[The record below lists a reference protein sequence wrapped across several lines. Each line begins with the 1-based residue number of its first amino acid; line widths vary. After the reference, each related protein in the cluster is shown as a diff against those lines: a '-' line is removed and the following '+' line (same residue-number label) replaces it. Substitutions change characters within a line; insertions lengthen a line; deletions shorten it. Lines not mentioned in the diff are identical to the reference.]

1 MIYFLEMG
9 PGRSIQFRE
18 MCIYVGVSSKQGIS
32 QCECRFE
39 LQHVIHLLSVARRGA
54 LDPDLAGYLCFF
66 QDPDPAGS

>member
-1 MIYFLEMG
+1 
-9 PGRSIQFRE
+9 